1 MGPPWKSNPP
11 WTYRMNA
18 AYRLLFAGLVAWA
31 VLLAVPGPGAAR
43 PAPESFADLV
53 EKLMPAV
60 VNIATSFTAE
70 SKSKKS
76 PFGELP
82 PGTPPDEFYEF
93 FNRRGG
99 APTQPITSL
108 GSGFIID
115 PSGLVVTNNHV
126 IADADEITV
135 VLEDNSRLDAKVIG
149 RDPKTD
155 LALLKVE
162 SSKSLPFVQFGNSDS
177 ARVGDWVI
185 AIGNPFG
192 LGNTVTAGILSARG
206 RDINAGPYDDFLQTD
221 APINR
226 GNSGGPMF
234 DMNGMVIG
242 VNTLIYSPSGGSVGI
257 GFATPAAIAG
267 PVIAQLREFG
277 QTRRG
282 WLGVRIQSVSPEIA
296 ESHQLAAATGALVAA
311 VIERSPAAA
320 GGILQGDIILRFD
333 GQEVSSRR
341 ALPRIVADTSVGS
354 SVPVIV
360 WREGEHVAL
369 EVTIGRLEEYEL
381 ANATAARAGA
391 PLEMEFTSL
400 GLTLA
405 HITPELREKYSLAD
419 DSSGVVVTVGNEDI
433 DAHADLLPGDL
444 IVGFGSDRVTDLS
457 DFRLLL
463 DIQRQSDSTS
473 IVLFRQRGEKSE
485 FITVEI
491 NRG

>member
-1 MGPPWKSNPP
+1 MGPLR
-11 WTYRMNA
+11 TYRTNAGGMNA
-18 AYRLLFAGLVAWA
+18 GYRLLIAVLIASA
-31 VLLAVPGPGAAR
+31 VLLAGAGPGAAR

-53 EKLMPAV
+53 EKLTPAV
-60 VNIATSFTAE
+60 VNIATSFRPE
-70 SKSKKS
+70 HKSQDS

-99 APTQPITSL
+99 APSQPITSL
-108 GSGFIID
+108 GSGFIVD
-115 PSGLVVTNNHV
+115 PNGLVVTNNHV

-135 VLEDNSRLDAKVIG
+135 VLNDNSRLEATIVG

-162 SSKSLPFVQFGNSDS
+162 NGKSLPFVEFGDSDA

-234 DMNGMVIG
+234 DMNGKVIG

-257 GFATPAAIAG
+257 GFATPSAIVG
-267 PVIAQLREFG
+267 PVIEQLRQFG

-296 ESHQLAAATGALVAA
+296 ESLNLAAATGALVAA
-311 VIERSPAAA
+311 VIEDSPAAA
-320 GGILQGDIILRFD
+320 GGLQQGDIILRFD
-333 GQEVSSRR
+333 GQEVPNRR
-341 ALPRIVADTSVGS
+341 ALPRIVAETQVGS
-354 SVPVIV
+354 TVPVIV
-360 WREGEHVAL
+360 WRDGEHVPL

-381 ANATAARAGA
+381 TSATAARAGT
-391 PLEMEFTSL
+391 PLEMEFSSL

-405 HITPELREKYSLAD
+405 HVTPELREKYALAED
-419 DSSGVVVTVGNEDI
+419 AQGVVVTEVSEDI
-433 DAHADLLPGDL
+433 DEDDALRPGDL
-444 IVGFGSDRVTDLS
+444 IIGFGSDRVGDLS

-463 DIQRQSDSTS
+463 DMRRQSDSKS
-473 IVLFRQRGEKSE
+473 IVLFRQRGEESD
-485 FITVEI
+485 FVTVEI
-491 NRG
+491 KRS

>member
-1 MGPPWKSNPP
+1 MS
-11 WTYRMNA
+11 A
-18 AYRLLFAGLVAWA
+18 AYRLLIAGLIVWT
-31 VLLAVPGPGAAR
+31 VLLTLPGPGAAR
-43 PAPESFADLV
+43 SAPDSFADLV
-53 EKLMPAV
+53 EKLTPAV
-60 VNIATSFTAE
+60 VNIATSFSAE
-70 SKSKKS
+70 SKSKES

-82 PGTPPDEFYEF
+82 PGTPPEEFYEF

-115 PSGLVVTNNHV
+115 PSGLVVTNNHL

-135 VLEDNSRLDAKVIG
+135 VLNDNSRLNAKVIG

-162 SSKSLPFVQFGNSDS
+162 SGKILPFVQFGNSDG

-234 DMNGMVIG
+234 DMNGKVIG
-242 VNTLIYSPSGGSVGI
+242 VSTLIYSPSGGSVGI
-257 GFATPAAIAG
+257 GFATPSAIVG

-296 ESHQLAAATGALVAA
+296 ESQQLAATTGALVAA
-311 VIERSPAAA
+311 VIEHSPAAA

-333 GQEVSSRR
+333 GQDVSSRR
-341 ALPRIVADTSVGS
+341 ALPRIVADTLVGS

-360 WREGEHVAL
+360 WREGEHVPL
-369 EVTIGRLEEYEL
+369 DVTIGRLEEYEL

-391 PLEMEFTSL
+391 PLEMEFASV

-405 HITPELREKYSLAD
+405 HITAELREKYSLAD
-419 DSSGVVVTVGNEDI
+419 ESTGVVVTGVSEDI
-433 DAHADLLPGDL
+433 GEHADLVPGDL
-444 IVGFGSDRVTDLS
+444 IVGFGSDRITDLS

-463 DIQRQSDSTS
+463 DMQRQSDSAS
-473 IVLFRQRGEKSE
+473 IVLFRQRGDKSE

>member
-1 MGPPWKSNPP
+1 
-11 WTYRMNA
+11 MNA
-18 AYRLLFAGLVAWA
+18 AYRLLITGLIAWV
-31 VLLAVPGPGAAR
+31 VLLAVPGPGATR
-43 PAPESFADLV
+43 PAPDSFADLV
-53 EKLMPAV
+53 EKLTPAV
-60 VNIATSFTAE
+60 VNIAISFSAE
-70 SKSKKS
+70 SKLKEL
-76 PFGELP
+76 PFGELL
-82 PGTPPDEFYEF
+82 PGTPPEEFYEF

-135 VLEDNSRLDAKVIG
+135 VLDDNSRLDAKVIG

-162 SSKSLPFVQFGNSDS
+162 SSKSLPFVQFGNSDG

-234 DMNGMVIG
+234 DMNGKVIG

-257 GFATPAAIAG
+257 GFATPSAIVG

-296 ESHQLAAATGALVAA
+296 ESYKLAAAIGAFVAA
-311 VIERSPAAA
+311 VIEHSPAAA
-320 GGILQGDIILRFD
+320 GGILQGDIILRFN

-360 WREGEHVAL
+360 WRKGVRVRL
-369 EVTIGRLEEYEL
+369 EVTIGSLEEYEV
-381 ANATAARAGA
+381 ANATAARAAA
-391 PLEMEFTSL
+391 PSEMEFASL

-405 HITPELREKYSLAD
+405 HITAELRQKYSLAD
-419 DSSGVVVTVGNEDI
+419 DSTGVVITNIKAGING
-433 DAHADLLPGDL
+433 HADLLPGDL
-444 IVGFGSDRVTDLS
+444 LVGIGSVRIADLS
-457 DFRLLL
+457 DFRLLF
-463 DIQRQSDSTS
+463 DRQRQSESTN
-473 IVLFRQRGEKSE
+473 IVLFRQRGDKSE
-485 FITVEI
+485 FVTVEI
-491 NRG
+491 NRR

>member
-1 MGPPWKSNPP
+1 
-11 WTYRMNA
+11 MNA
-18 AYRLLFAGLVAWA
+18 VYRLLITGLIAWA
-31 VLLAVPGPGAAR
+31 VLLAVPGPGVAR
-43 PAPESFADLV
+43 PAPDSFADLV
-53 EKLMPAV
+53 EKLTPAV
-60 VNIATSFTAE
+60 VNITISFSAE
-70 SKSKKS
+70 SKSKEL
-76 PFGELP
+76 PFGVLL
-82 PGTPPDEFYEF
+82 PGTPPEEFYEF

-115 PSGLVVTNNHV
+115 PSGFVVTNKHV

-162 SSKSLPFVQFGNSDS
+162 SSKSLPFVQFGNSDG

-234 DMNGMVIG
+234 DMSGKVIG

-257 GFATPAAIAG
+257 GFATPSAIVG

-296 ESHQLAAATGALVAA
+296 ESQGLAAATGALVAA
-311 VIERSPAAA
+311 VIELSPAAA
-320 GGILQGDIILRFD
+320 GGILQGDIILRFN
-333 GQEVSSRR
+333 GQKISSRR

-354 SVPVIV
+354 SGSVIV
-360 WREGEHVAL
+360 WRKGEHVPL

-391 PLEMEFTSL
+391 ALEMEFASL

-405 HITPELREKYSLAD
+405 HITAELREKFSLAD
-419 DSSGVVVTVGNEDI
+419 DSTGVVVTDVNENI
-433 DAHADLLPGDL
+433 DGHADLLPGDL
-444 IVGFGSDRVTDLS
+444 IVGFGSDRITDLS

-463 DIQRQSDSTS
+463 DMQSQSESTS
-473 IVLFRQRGEKSE
+473 IVLFRQRGDKSE
-485 FITVEI
+485 FVTVEI